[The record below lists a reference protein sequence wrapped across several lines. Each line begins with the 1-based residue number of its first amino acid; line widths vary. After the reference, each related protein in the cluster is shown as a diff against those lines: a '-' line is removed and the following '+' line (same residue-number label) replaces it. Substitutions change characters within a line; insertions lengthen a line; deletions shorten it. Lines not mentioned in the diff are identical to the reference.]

1 MFVSIMQISGRENLF
16 VSMLPLFLIF
26 AIFYFL
32 LILPQQRMR
41 KEHQIMLSKLSKG
54 DRVITNGGIYA
65 TVIEVKGNIVVLKIS
80 ENTKIEIQKE
90 AIAQKLK

>member
-1 MFVSIMQISGRENLF
+1 MQISGRENLF

>member
-1 MFVSIMQISGRENLF
+1 